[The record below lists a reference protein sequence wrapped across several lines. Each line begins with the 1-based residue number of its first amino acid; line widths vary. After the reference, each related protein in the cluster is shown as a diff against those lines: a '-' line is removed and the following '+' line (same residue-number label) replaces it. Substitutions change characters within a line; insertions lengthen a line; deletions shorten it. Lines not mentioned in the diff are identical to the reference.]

1 MNQKELDKQIRYLR
15 NEFSEKYDELH
26 KDYLELRIEFYNF
39 YKEIEK
45 MANNRLEKTSEI
57 KNLLDKCHALLDGKE
72 KKSYYFRLRN
82 VIGRD
87 IVLAT
92 IIDQGK
98 HLFDNTIEEFV
109 LAFSGE
115 KILVPPTEL
124 KWLKTDVLAVYFI
137 DCLVDEEWLEKD
149 FIDRKIRNVFGIN
162 QAGQKRNNYFQKNK
176 NQKKTNHI
184 IVDDLIEKI
193 KDKLK
198 EIRKYIYFV
207 LICTF
212 SILQVNYMI
221 VPGVK
226 KYINFNNY
234 NEEEKK
240 VFKYNLINFN
250 ISELH
255 LLIKKNLNVNTND
268 NWADKEDD
276 PYLFALHNFS
286 QKTNANN
293 EPIKSFKLNADY
305 STVSAK
311 YKFPTYLWG
320 SVLKGKIDDADGWTQ
335 CEAWNGAATG
345 GVGDWPVRR

>member
-45 MANNRLEKTSEI
+45 LANNRLEKTSEI
-57 KNLLDKCHALLDGKE
+57 KNLLDKYQALLDGKE

-82 VIGRD
+82 VKGRD

-124 KWLKTDVLAVYFI
+124 RWLKTDVLAVYFI

-149 FIDRKIRNVFGIN
+149 FIDRKIGNVFGIN

-176 NQKKTNHI
+176 NQKPTNHI
-184 IVDDLIEKI
+184 IIDDLIAKI
-193 KDKLK
+193 KENLK
-198 EIRKYIYFV
+198 EI
-207 LICTF
+207 
-212 SILQVNYMI
+212 
-221 VPGVK
+221 
-226 KYINFNNY
+226 
-234 NEEEKK
+234 
-240 VFKYNLINFN
+240 
-250 ISELH
+250 
-255 LLIKKNLNVNTND
+255 
-268 NWADKEDD
+268 
-276 PYLFALHNFS
+276 
-286 QKTNANN
+286 
-293 EPIKSFKLNADY
+293 
-305 STVSAK
+305 
-311 YKFPTYLWG
+311 
-320 SVLKGKIDDADGWTQ
+320 LK
-335 CEAWNGAATG
+335 
-345 GVGDWPVRR
+345 